1 MNELKIG
8 NISLKEPFIL
18 APLAGISDLPFRML
32 NRGFGCDFAFTG
44 MLSAKA
50 LFYNDKNTIRLLSTL
65 PEDRPLGVQ
74 LFGNEPE
81 IIKIALERLRNYTF
95 DLIDLNAACP
105 VPKVTKRGEGAA
117 LLKNP
122 RKIGQL
128 IKVLADNAEV
138 PVTIK
143 IRAGWDDTSV
153 NAKDVALYAEDA
165 GANALI
171 IHGRTKTQGYRG
183 KVDYETIR
191 KVKDAIK
198 IPVIAS
204 GDIFSAQ
211 SAKKMFDETG
221 CDGVLI
227 ARGALGN
234 PWIFKEI
241 KNFFGTGQIF
251 TKPPLDEIISTMLKH
266 LELNSNFYGERGG
279 IINFRKFFMYYT
291 KGVAEIKLLRREACR
306 AKTKIQLEDVIK
318 KIGL

>member
-18 APLAGISDLPFRML
+18 APMAGISDLPFRML
-32 NRGFGCDFAFTG
+32 NRDFGCDLAFTE

-50 LFYNDKNTIRLLSTL
+50 LFYKDKNTIRLLSTL

-74 LFGNEPE
+74 LLGSEPE
-81 IIKIALERLRNYTF
+81 IIKIALERLRNYAL

-128 IKVLADNAEV
+128 IKVMADNANV
-138 PVTIK
+138 PITIK
-143 IRAGWDDTSV
+143 IRAGWDEASV
-153 NAKDVALYAEDA
+153 NATDASLYAEDA

-183 KVDYETIR
+183 KVDYEIIR
-191 KVKDAIK
+191 KVKKALE

-204 GDIFSAQ
+204 GDIFCAQ

-241 KNFFGTGQIF
+241 KKIFGSGQIF

-266 LELNSNFYGERGG
+266 LELNSNFYGEKVGV
-279 IINFRKFFMYYT
+279 INFRKFFMYYT
-291 KGVAEIKLLRREACR
+291 KGVAEIKPLRQDACR
-306 AKTKIQLEDVIK
+306 AKTKIQLVDIIK